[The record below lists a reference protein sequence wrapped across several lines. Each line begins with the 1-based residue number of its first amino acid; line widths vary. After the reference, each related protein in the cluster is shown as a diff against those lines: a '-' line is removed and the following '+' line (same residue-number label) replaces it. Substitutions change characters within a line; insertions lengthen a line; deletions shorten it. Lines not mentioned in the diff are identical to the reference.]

1 MSQYNPMDARKGV
14 GSASQRSTQFPP
26 SSTGANVR
34 PPEASVL
41 GVATP
46 VLNYSIQTGE
56 EFALE
61 FMRERAISKKPM
73 IQTATGDQNMATG
86 YTDMTG
92 ILIPHM
98 GSESASDVLAPATG
112 DSWQFKEVE
121 KQNFSETDRKVHY
134 ESSWSMPRASSGE
147 GSSRTTLHGYSLSEY
162 PDVLSKRMKFLCSF
176 GGKIIPRPS
185 DGKLRYVGG
194 DTRIIRISRDISWD
208 ELMQKTIA
216 IYNRPHTVKYQLPG
230 EDLDALI
237 SVSCDED
244 LQNMMEEYTVLE
256 GADGSHKLR
265 MFLFSSDDT
274 DDVHYSLGS
283 MEGDSEIQ
291 YVAAVNGIDLGSGKS
306 SHGHGLT
313 STSIS
318 DLDQLLNLNVEA
330 ERANPYM
337 VATQSV
343 GYVTAPVASATT
355 FTPTLQESSSTA
367 YDSHSQSFEG
377 QRYQF
382 VESEHYA
389 YNPINPPDRYQNA
402 DSRDSIVLPMPSDY
416 QYQSNYTDIP
426 GQQSFYQSMLQDP
439 YNGVSPFDR
448 ETVKKNEKLAVDSF
462 SQKKVER
469 EHINSHNN
477 EPAKTIDQ
485 HDASASSSMHAEIP
499 YAAVAPDAVTSVQ
512 PPKNKGKQ
520 LEPAPVFSSTNTV
533 NAGHGS
539 EMNEDDQ
546 YSSGALMSGFSD
558 YETDVINVNYGNP
571 PSRPFRVYQS
581 ERLPRE
587 QAGFLNRLSKS
598 DDSINSHYL
607 INEACPTGAQE
618 SIAEAVDTL
627 VEGESGAKPPC
638 SNNATLE
645 KYKKLENTINQDYKF
660 EPVSVLQVSETV
672 SSSPQP
678 MSALINQDMQDP
690 NGASISSVVQAGSD
704 HTDASDERNYK
715 QGRKIQMPE
724 SQHAP
729 PKSAYNKPTVVED
742 RILPESNMSRHMEK
756 ATNVGE
762 IDVTKINI
770 REPHNVGAFINAQE
784 GPSVLAD
791 IPWED
796 ISNKDIYNGNVQHAP
811 AFSWVESTVGAVSR
825 EETSAPTPERI
836 LIDINDRF
844 PPNLLSDIFYK
855 AGIADNLSNI
865 NLLRKDDAGVSVNMQ
880 NHEPKRWSFFRNLAQ
895 DEFGRK
901 DFSLMDQDHISYSSV
916 LPKVEEGV
924 CSPYQFAPLENERVD
939 FGHIDS
945 QIDFSEEMQESSNT
959 IADNTNI
966 LHEVYIPSQ
975 IPHPLG
981 IEKGEGLQVE
991 NPYAKLGETLKT
1003 HISENDESK
1012 FEGGEAAE
1020 PVLDASVDDFDLSN
1034 LQIIENEDLE
1044 ELRELGSGTF
1054 GTVYHG
1060 KWRGTDVAIKR
1071 IKKSCFTGRSSEKER
1086 LTIEFWREA
1095 EILSQLHHPNVV
1107 AFYGVVKDGPGG
1119 TLATVT
1125 EFMVNGSLRHVLLR
1139 KDKYLDRRKRL
1150 IIAMDAAFGM
1160 EYLHSKNIVHFDLK
1174 CDNLLVNLKDQ
1185 SRPIC
1190 KVGDFGLS
1198 KIKRNTLV
1206 SGGVRGTLPWMAPEL
1221 LNGSSNK
1228 VSEKVDVF
1236 SFGIVMWEILTG
1248 EEPYANMHYGAI
1260 IGGIVNNTLRPPVP
1274 ATCDP
1279 EWRKLMELCWAP
1291 DPAQRPS
1298 FTQIAGRLRS
1308 MSVASQAKPA
1318 K

>member
-1 MSQYNPMDARKGV
+1 MDARKGV

-34 PPEASVL
+34 PPEVSVL

-73 IQTATGDQNMATG
+73 IQTVAGDQNMAIG
-86 YTDMTG
+86 YTEMTG
-92 ILIPHM
+92 ILVSHM

-134 ESSWSMPRASSGE
+134 ESSRSMPRASSGE
-147 GSSRTTLHGYSLSEY
+147 GSSRTTLHGYSLSES

-194 DTRIIRISRDISWD
+194 DTRIIRISRDISWE

-244 LQNMMEEYTVLE
+244 LQNMMEEYTVPE
-256 GADGSHKLR
+256 GGDGSHKLR
-265 MFLFSSDDT
+265 MFLFSSDDI

-306 SHGHGLT
+306 SHGHGLA

-318 DLDQLLNLNVEA
+318 DLDQLLNLNVVA
-330 ERANPYM
+330 EGTNAYT

-355 FTPTLQESSSTA
+355 FTPTLQESSSA
-367 YDSHSQSFEG
+367 VYDNHSQSFEG
-377 QRYQF
+377 QRYQY
-382 VESEHYA
+382 VEGEHYA

-416 QYQSNYTDIP
+416 QYQSNYTDNP
-426 GQQSFYQSMLQDP
+426 GQQSFLQSMLQDP
-439 YNGVSPFDR
+439 YNSASPFDR
-448 ETVKKNEKLAVDSF
+448 ESVKKNEKLAVDSF

-469 EHINSHNN
+469 EHINSQNN

-499 YAAVAPDAVTSVQ
+499 YAAVAPDAVTSVL

-520 LEPAPVFSSTNTV
+520 LEPSPVLSSTDTV

-546 YSSGALMSGFSD
+546 YSSGALTSGFSD

-607 INEACPTGAQE
+607 INEACPIGAQE

-627 VEGESGAKPPC
+627 AEGESGAKPPH

-645 KYKKLENTINQDYKF
+645 KYKKVENTINQDYKF
-660 EPVSVLQVSETV
+660 EPASVLQVSETV
-672 SSSPQP
+672 SSPQP
-678 MSALINQDMQDP
+678 MSSLINQDMQDP
-690 NGASISSVVQAGSD
+690 NGASVSSVVQTGSD

-715 QGRKIQMPE
+715 QGRKIQIPE
-724 SQHAP
+724 SQHVP
-729 PKSAYNKPTVVED
+729 PKSAYDKATVVED
-742 RILPESNMSRHMEK
+742 RIVPESNMSRHMEK

-796 ISNKDIYNGNVQHAP
+796 ISNKDMYNGNVQQAP
-811 AFSWVESTVGAVSR
+811 AFSWVERTVGAVSR

-855 AGIADNLSNI
+855 AGIADNSSNL

-924 CSPYQFAPLENERVD
+924 CTPYQFAPLENERVAFD
-939 FGHIDS
+939 HMDS

-959 IADNTNI
+959 AADNTNI

-981 IEKGEGLQVE
+981 IEKGEVLQ
-991 NPYAKLGETLKT
+991 
-1003 HISENDESK
+1003 ESK
-1012 FEGGEAAE
+1012 FEGGEATE
-1020 PVLDASVDDFDLSN
+1020 PVLDASANDFDLSN
-1034 LQIIENEDLE
+1034 LQVRYMIYCEFVEAIIENEDLE

-1086 LTIEFWREA
+1086 LVE
-1095 EILSQLHHPNVV
+1095 SPNFISF
-1107 AFYGVVKDGPGG
+1107 FY
-1119 TLATVT
+1119 
-1125 EFMVNGSLRHVLLR
+1125 
-1139 KDKYLDRRKRL
+1139 
-1150 IIAMDAAFGM
+1150 
-1160 EYLHSKNIVHFDLK
+1160 
-1174 CDNLLVNLKDQ
+1174 
-1185 SRPIC
+1185 
-1190 KVGDFGLS
+1190 
-1198 KIKRNTLV
+1198 
-1206 SGGVRGTLPWMAPEL
+1206 
-1221 LNGSSNK
+1221 
-1228 VSEKVDVF
+1228 
-1236 SFGIVMWEILTG
+1236 
-1248 EEPYANMHYGAI
+1248 
-1260 IGGIVNNTLRPPVP
+1260 
-1274 ATCDP
+1274 
-1279 EWRKLMELCWAP
+1279 
-1291 DPAQRPS
+1291 
-1298 FTQIAGRLRS
+1298 
-1308 MSVASQAKPA
+1308 
-1318 K
+1318 